1 MLDPPGVIAGV
12 VPAAG
17 AEVDASTS
25 PPLDADDIDA
35 NQLVDEEIKLLK
47 NELELVA
54 AGALL
59 EVALPPPSLTCE
71 PPVASELSA

>member
-17 AEVDASTS
+17 AEVDASTF
-25 PPLDADDIDA
+25 PPEAVDDIDVS
-35 NQLVDEEIKLLK
+35 QLVDEEIKLLK
-47 NELELVA
+47 NEDELVA

-71 PPVASELSA
+71 PPVPSELSV